1 MGKLKMVRLLL
12 EQWRRGGRRDIG
24 RIGFVVGLVLICI
37 ALIVRWP
44 KEPPRIEPFI
54 YAHF

>member
-1 MGKLKMVRLLL
+1 MGKLGAVRQLAGQWRSTKRKEVGRTGLLTGLLL
-12 EQWRRGGRRDIG
+12 I
-24 RIGFVVGLVLICI
+24 ILALLVD
-37 ALIVRWP
+37 WP

>member
-1 MGKLKMVRLLL
+1 MGKLNMVRLLIG
-12 EQWRRGGRRDIG
+12 QWRHGGRRGVG
-24 RIGFVVGLVLICI
+24 RIGFLVGLVLIGMAI
-37 ALIVRWP
+37 IVRWP

>member
-1 MGKLKMVRLLL
+1 MGKIKMVCMLLG
-12 EQWRRGGRRDIG
+12 QWRHGGRREIG
-24 RIGFVVGLVLICI
+24 RIGFLVGLVLICM
-37 ALIVRWP
+37 ALLVRWP

>member
-1 MGKLKMVRLLL
+1 MGKLKMVRLLAG
-12 EQWRRGGRRDIG
+12 QWRHGNRRGVG
-24 RIGFVVGLVLICI
+24 RIGYLVGL
-37 ALIVRWP
+37 ALILTAVLVRWP

>member
-1 MGKLKMVRLLL
+1 MGKLSMVRLLL
-12 EQWRRGGRRDIG
+12 DQWRLGGRRGVG
-24 RIGFVVGLVLICI
+24 RIGFLVGLTLIGMAI
-37 ALIVRWP
+37 LVRWP

>member
-1 MGKLKMVRLLL
+1 MGKVRMVRLLAS
-12 EQWRRGGRRDIG
+12 QWRSGGRHGIG
-24 RIGFVVGLVLICI
+24 RIGFLVGLVLICM
-37 ALIVRWP
+37 ALLVRWP